1 MDCVDC
7 ASTHG
12 VDGSPRPRDDGPI
25 SIRDP
30 RLTSLR
36 TRATLGRTL
45 SAWIRP
51 ERQQPASRQEDHAAG
66 HTSTHTKASPPS
78 MKTKQV
84 RFLDLF
90 NSTVQYLVP
99 RWQRRYRWGN
109 TQIRRLLDDMLAIAD
124 AENSARPHYGGTMI
138 TVLESSGPVMVH
150 RVVDGQQRL
159 TTVSILLARIAEILG
174 TDGKCGE
181 LTSEGI
187 RLDLLTNPKRPRN
200 KRRKLRLQDGDDE
213 EYRRIIE
220 CDSPESGDGAVSKAW
235 RFVSQTVDSENVASL
250 VEGLNRLRVV
260 TIGLEGRDDAQQI
273 FESLNAT
280 GEPLTEG
287 EKVKNWLLM
296 GLSEEV
302 QNDLHDEYWLA
313 VENELAAR
321 RDADRIDLFL
331 RDLMRWRSG
340 RLVERDL
347 TYDEFRRWAIRAGRD
362 DPKRRPGLCSELA
375 NLAALYGQLTGTSAD
390 RPSAAVESHLGHLRG
405 MGVHTHRP
413 FTLRLLWDAQREQ
426 DRGREVPWLVPT
438 LRAVSIWITRL
449 WLAGRSFT
457 GLGKAFVELAREQI
471 PADESDRAG
480 FCTRRIAGIDD
491 QRIAVPSDAEVGEG
505 VRLTPK
511 YGGKDTRATRTVLCA
526 IMDREQWGEAPP
538 CDELTIEHIMP
549 QKLNEAWRNDLGERA
564 DTIHQQYLHRL
575 GNLTLCGGKWGAA
588 MSNRPFEEKKKIYY
602 RKSAILMTRRL
613 ASLPKWDE
621 AAIRHRADELT
632 KSVREMWPWTGGS

>member
-1 MDCVDC
+1 
-7 ASTHG
+7 
-12 VDGSPRPRDDGPI
+12 
-25 SIRDP
+25 
-30 RLTSLR
+30 
-36 TRATLGRTL
+36 
-45 SAWIRP
+45 
-51 ERQQPASRQEDHAAG
+51 
-66 HTSTHTKASPPS
+66 
-78 MKTKQV
+78 MKTKQI

-99 RWQRRYRWGN
+99 RWQRRYRWGKVE
-109 TQIRRLLDDMLAIAD
+109 IRRLLDDMLAIAD

-138 TVLESSGPVMVH
+138 TVQESSGPVMVY

-181 LTSEGI
+181 LTRQSI
-187 RLDLLTNPKRPRN
+187 RLDLLTNPKRKGD

-220 CDSPESGDGAVSKAW
+220 RDLPESGDGAVSKAW
-235 RFVSQTVDSENVASL
+235 RFVNEAVDSDNVESL

-260 TIGLEGRDDAQQI
+260 TIGLEDRDDAQQI

-302 QNDLHDEYWLA
+302 QDDLHDEYWLA
-313 VENELAAR
+313 VEEALGAR
-321 RDADRIDLFL
+321 QDADRIDMFL
-331 RDLMRWRSG
+331 RDLMRWRTG
-340 RLVERDL
+340 RLVAQDL

-362 DPKRRPGLCSELA
+362 GPNHRPGLCSELA
-375 NLAALYGQLTGTSAD
+375 SLAALYGQLTGTSAK
-390 RPSAAVESHLGHLRG
+390 RPSGDVESHLRHLRA
-405 MGVHTHRP
+405 MGVHAHRP
-413 FTLRLLWDAQREQ
+413 FSLRLLWDAQREEE
-426 DRGREVPWLVPT
+426 RGREVLWLVPT
-438 LRAVSIWITRL
+438 VRSVSIWITRL

-471 PADESDRAG
+471 PADEPDRAG
-480 FCTRRIAGIDD
+480 FWTRRIAGVDD
-491 QRIAVPSDAEVGEG
+491 KRIAVPSDAEVGEG
-505 VRLTPK
+505 VRLTSK

-526 IMDREQWGEAPP
+526 IMNWEQWGEAPP
-538 CDELTIEHIMP
+538 CDDLTIEHIMP
-549 QKLNEAWRNDLGERA
+549 QKLTEAWRTDLGERA
-564 DTIHQQYLHRL
+564 DSIHQQYVHRL

-602 RKSAILMTRRL
+602 RKSAVQMTRL
-613 ASLPKWDE
+613 LDDLSQWDE
-621 AAIRHRADELT
+621 AAIRRRADGLT
-632 KSVREMWPWTGGS
+632 QDVLNLWPWTGGS